1 MDKTKEWELE
11 MLMEKLRA
19 KTGQFK
25 SFYESAKALR
35 MALLEKRYPVD
46 SVERSQLHKCLDTL
60 QHNIKV
66 TTVQAMVERLESV
79 SRQLGLKFVAGPSGL
94 DFFISTDMF
103 YLELVLEPSGG
114 VKDVKVHHEG
124 KVEQPQSCEEL
135 VACLSRR
142 DFSDFTAQLEGL
154 ASIYQLNAEK
164 KVKCKAYAAL
174 TSLETDLQTLAS
186 LQSYIKEPYNLV
198 HKSPVGILHKRR
210 GGHCMKLV
218 YFVSQYDLLDPVN
231 KVTRPLT
238 ESLEVGH
245 SVTVCME
252 GSSAHKLQTS
262 TLVSINRST
271 KICTPVYAPLTSQNS
286 ASLPACF
293 VLKLHQPMPV
303 CLALVHRIQSVTEIE
318 CGDLS
323 NPSPLLSL
331 ITQHVSQGKL
341 DTRGLLVNLPDQQH
355 CYFMTDSPQ
364 LDAVLIHNIP
374 FSLPQHVPQILSL
387 LRQQA
392 LFNSVVS
399 SCIRMNTRH
408 GDKTAMLEEPALSWQ
423 LPRGPL
429 DHLLEESR
437 DLDKTVMLEVSA
449 LSWQRLSVSLEHP
462 LEESMA
468 TVELDLSDI
477 TQPTCKIY
485 TAAGDTSPDYATKV
499 FQRCLSIPVTM
510 RALIKCWQREG
521 SGMKEASDSSN
532 NGPMGGLGGLPGGG
546 MGGDPDIIIKQEPG
560 GGGLDPPFEP
570 FSGPDG
576 GCPPGLQLA
585 DDKSLIN
592 LLSETKQGKKRKR
605 ESSKKKQADDC
616 DNIIVDSS
624 SDESILSKDLDF
636 DLDLIEKKK
645 SPPSILLDLEN
656 KNLVPPS
663 VSITPIT
670 CSSMISP
677 TQSINSVLERR
688 PGIEII
694 PLVQTSLPSSI
705 TITPISSK
713 EDRSRKSGKSS
724 KSEDK
729 SRTEKKRKRR
739 KEDSGMGP
747 PDKLPLKQDPLT
759 KPVTVSIKPTDCGS
773 PSRPPSPN
781 SNLRKYSSSPT
792 PLSLVSSK
800 GSPKSVKHSPKHSPS
815 PAYSVSS
822 PKSSPK
828 HGTSSPKHQGSSGK
842 PSMSALKS
850 AVSSPK
856 SESSGKK
863 SSSSKESSRDKDRKS
878 GSSGHQSP
886 KLKSSSVKL
895 KQLDLSNTELTVTTQ
910 SGGSTP
916 PSGCGADSKSQP
928 MVRNRKGSLSAIVD
942 KLKSAQHCGEPGVEG
957 NGKSGGVKDRSG
969 ATLGKTGDKS
979 GVGSNKPGESKNPGE
994 YMVKP
999 SSDGMKITINKT
1011 RTKDP
1016 NKSGKS
1022 SSSGSGVS
1030 SSGSG
1035 SPKTHTGLKP
1045 GVNSGPASK
1054 KPQQTPSVKTTSTK
1068 TSSKILGAS
1077 KSSSSSVRSIKSSG
1091 SRDSRPRS
1099 TKPGDK
1105 SIFSSSKSEARKLS
1119 PTSHREDA
1127 DSYKL
1132 LSTPPTISPE
1142 LVVQGFMKQLDTKFQ
1157 IPKLSQRTS
1166 NVDDNMKKD
1175 KFDGSKVLDQ
1185 NKFMDLSMK
1194 ADSKY
1199 PLVSK
1204 LDDLMGESKQISP
1217 SQSVKSLEID
1227 ISDECP
1233 VLESA
1238 VSSAKDD
1245 ILSSLKIELPIG
1257 SMSFASDEP
1266 SPEVSEPIR
1275 PPDPPKTMPTPQE
1288 AAEILLDFS
1297 TLPTKSILPEKLMSV
1312 PERVLGSVLPL
1323 RKNTPPPLP
1332 PPAFPASPSVSVHIV
1347 KSPAP
1352 SPLVIPSPHSAS
1364 PCITDDELMDEA
1376 LVGIGK

>member
-1 MDKTKEWELE
+1 MEKTKEWELE

-25 SFYESAKALR
+25 SFFENAKALR

-46 SVERSQLHKCLDTL
+46 SVERVQLHKCLDTL
-60 QHNIKV
+60 QNNIKV

-79 SRQLGLKFVAGPSGL
+79 SRQLGLKFVAGHSGL
-94 DFFISTDMF
+94 DFFISSDMF

-114 VKDVKVHHEG
+114 VRDVKVHHEG

-142 DFSDFTAQLEGL
+142 DFSDFTSQLEGL

-164 KVKCKAYAAL
+164 KVKCKAYSAL
-174 TSLETDLQTLAS
+174 TSLETDLYTLSS
-186 LQSYIKEPYNLV
+186 LHPYSKDPQAQV
-198 HKSPVGILHKRR
+198 HKGPVGILHKRR

-218 YFVSQYDLLDPVN
+218 YFVHPYDMLDPVN
-231 KVTRPLT
+231 RVAKPLDPAT
-238 ESLEVGH
+238 HTDGH
-245 SVTVCME
+245 NVTVCME
-252 GSSAHKLQTS
+252 GSSAHKLQTT
-262 TLVSINRST
+262 TLVSPGLRGV
-271 KICTPVYAPLTSQNS
+271 PVYAPLTSANS

-293 VLKLHQPMPV
+293 VLRLREPVPV
-303 CLALVHRIQSVTEIE
+303 CVAVTRRITQVTDME

-323 NPSPLLSL
+323 SPVPLLTL
-331 ITQHVSQGKL
+331 ITQHVSKGKL

-355 CYFMTDSPQ
+355 RYFMTDSPG
-364 LDAVLIHNIP
+364 LEAVLVRSVP
-374 FSLPQHVPQILSL
+374 FTLPQHVPAILNL

-392 LFNSVVS
+392 LFNSVVA
-399 SCIRMNTRH
+399 SCIRPNSKL
-408 GDKTAMLEEPALSWQ
+408 GEQ
-423 LPRGPL
+423 
-429 DHLLEESR
+429 
-437 DLDKTVMLEVSA
+437 DKTVMLEVSA

-468 TVELDLSDI
+468 TVEMDLSDI
-477 TQPTCKIY
+477 SNPSCKIY
-485 TAAGDTSPDYATKV
+485 TANGDTSSDYATKV

-510 RALIKCWQREG
+510 RALIKCWQRDG
-521 SGMKEASDSSN
+521 SVKEASDT
-532 NGPMGGLGGLPGGG
+532 PTPGGMGGLPGGG
-546 MGGDPDIIIKQEPG
+546 VGGDPDIIIKQEPG
-560 GGGLDPPFEP
+560 SNLDSPFEP
-570 FSGPDG
+570 FSGSDG
-576 GCPPGLQLA
+576 GPGGLQLA
-585 DDKSLIN
+585 DDKTSLLN
-592 LLSETKQGKKRKR
+592 LLSDNKQGKKRKR
-605 ESSKKKQADDC
+605 GDSKKKSLEDC
-616 DNIIVDSS
+616 DIIVDSS
-624 SDESILSKDLDF
+624 SDESVLSKDLDF
-636 DLDLIEKKK
+636 DLDLIDKKK
-645 SPPSILLDLEN
+645 SPPSLLLDLEN

-670 CSSMISP
+670 CSSLISP
-677 TQSINSVLERR
+677 SQNLNSVLERR

-705 TITPISSK
+705 TITPIGSK
-713 EDRSRKSGKSS
+713 EDKSRKSGKSS
-724 KSEDK
+724 KSDDK

-747 PDKLPLKQDPLT
+747 PEKVPAKQDPLT
-759 KPVTVSIKPTDCGS
+759 KPVTVSIKPTDCE
-773 PSRPPSPN
+773 SRPQSPN
-781 SNLRKYSSSPT
+781 SSIRKYSSSPT

-800 GSPKSVKHSPKHSPS
+800 GSPKSVKNSPKHSPS

-856 SESSGKK
+856 SDSGKK
-863 SSSSKESSRDKDRKS
+863 SSGSKDSSRDKERKS
-878 GSSGHQSP
+878 GSAGHQSP

-895 KQLDLSNTELTVTTQ
+895 KQLDLSSGEITVTAH

-916 PSGCGADSKSQP
+916 PSGEKAQP
-928 MVRNRKGSLSAIVD
+928 MMRNRKGSLSAIVD
-942 KLKSAQHCGEPGVEG
+942 KLKSAQHCGDPFVEG
-957 NGKSGGVKDRSG
+957 NGKPSSNKDRSS
-969 ATLGKTGDKS
+969 TTISKTGDKS
-979 GVGSNKPGESKNPGE
+979 NASGAKPGESKNPGE

-1016 NKSGKS
+1016 NKSGKQS
-1022 SSSGSGVS
+1022 SSSGGGS

-1054 KPQQTPSVKTTSTK
+1054 KPQAPPGKTSTK
-1068 TSSKILGAS
+1068 PSSKVPGVS
-1077 KSSSSSVRSIKSSG
+1077 KSSTSGTKPVKSSSSSSSSS
-1091 SRDSRPRS
+1091 SRDSRVRIP
-1099 TKPGDK
+1099 KPGDK
-1105 SIFSSSKSEARKLS
+1105 SIFSSSKSDARKLS
-1119 PTSHREDA
+1119 PSGSRDESETFKILNTA
-1127 DSYKL
+1127 
-1132 LSTPPTISPE
+1132 PTISPE
-1142 LVVQGFMKQLDTKFQ
+1142 LVVPGFMKQLDTKFQ
-1157 IPKLSQRTS
+1157 IPKLSQRTA
-1166 NVDDNMKKD
+1166 NVDDIKKD
-1175 KFDGSKVLDQ
+1175 KFDGTKPVDQ
-1185 NKFMDLSMK
+1185 NKFIDLSMK
-1194 ADSKY
+1194 SDSKY
-1199 PLVSK
+1199 PLIPK
-1204 LDDLMGESKQISP
+1204 LDDLIVDAKQLSSP
-1217 SQSVKSLEID
+1217 TPSVKSLEID
-1227 ISDECP
+1227 ISDESP
-1233 VLESA
+1233 LDTS
-1238 VSSAKDD
+1238 VSSGKDD
-1245 ILSSLKIELPIG
+1245 IMSSLKIELPIG

-1275 PPDPPKTMPTPQE
+1275 PPDPPKTTPTPQE

-1297 TLPTKSILPEKLMSV
+1297 TLPTKSILPDKLMSV
-1312 PERVLGSVLPL
+1312 TERAMASMMPL
-1323 RKNTPPPLP
+1323 RKNPTPPLP
-1332 PPAFPASPSVSVHIV
+1332 PPVFPASPSVSVHIV